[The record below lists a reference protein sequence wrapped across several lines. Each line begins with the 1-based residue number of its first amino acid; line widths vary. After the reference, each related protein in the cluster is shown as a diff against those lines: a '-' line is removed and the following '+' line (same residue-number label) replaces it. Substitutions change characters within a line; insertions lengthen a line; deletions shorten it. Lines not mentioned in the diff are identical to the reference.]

1 MQDADRFRNTYLA
14 LIALNW
20 DALERVDGMLGEACD
35 AWATP
40 AREGRLQ
47 WLRLELLQLGASAM
61 RCFSMQQLSPAQHQ
75 LLQELVATLLEWL
88 DFNATT
94 SASTVRLRL
103 AAAQDWLLDEASR
116 LGQGDVRAD
125 LALRRG

>member
-20 DALERVDGMLGEACD
+20 DALERIDPMLGDACD

-40 AREGRLQ
+40 DTEGRLQ
-47 WLRLELLQLGASAM
+47 WLRLELLQLGVSAT
-61 RCFSMQQLSPAQHQ
+61 RCFSMQQLSVAQHQ
-75 LLQELVATLLEWL
+75 LLQDLVATLLEWL

-94 SASTVRLRL
+94 TASIVRLRL

-116 LGQGDVRAD
+116 MGQDAAAPD
-125 LALRRG
+125 LARLRG